1 MWLRDTEARL
11 KWNLASVPEDAEPEA
26 RSPAQAETQQIGG
39 AALTEGLFTNPLL
52 RAVLIPLVAPAFSEP
67 WTISESCF
75 RFREPT
81 NCYLMRGSTTA
92 RAFL

>member
-11 KWNLASVPEDAEPEA
+11 KWKLASVPENAEPEA
-26 RSPAQAETQQIGG
+26 DLAQAETQQIGG
-39 AALTEGLFTNPLL
+39 AALSEGLFTNPLL